1 MCWCFAPSS
10 KWLLPILASL
20 SQGFS
25 DCSSLLADSS
35 RKQAPTVAMVW
46 KACRVDYRPHI
57 DCWKWFTIHDGLH
70 CQKGRRGDMGKT
82 TKRKQSSNCSS
93 GDTEAC
99 QSVSKCVSEWNA
111 SWQPKFSGGFERKHG
126 TTKRLIVF
134 LQQNPAAFSG
144 FGMGVCMCARSNEHA
159 CTSRCQNKRSFF
171 GTAANKAGYQDFFRP
186 LSFARVYANDN
197 SLPSP
202 EGEES
207 LSAKELHR
215 WKHSAQQLT
224 TWTREGGRVREL
236 EMIFDDASYKIMVCW
251 NSGGRYWYLETDV
264 TSSTACVPSE
274 CSADDVETHIARMFF
289 AKLAAPGVHLQIVTT
304 REVFHWGQLELDFA
318 IIGMDG
324 CGSTSVHRILSQ
336 HTEIQFT
343 NLSVFNV
350 DEDFFMVELGRQT
363 LPFRSQVERL
373 NRFRMEVRQKS
384 GDSKVVGLYQPF
396 MWNIE
401 LLRLAMKQMP
411 NMRVVCTVC
420 DPVDRFERRMYGQ
433 SKPSDH
439 ELAEAVRKQLEDD
452 ASVTGW

>member
-1 MCWCFAPSS
+1 
-10 KWLLPILASL
+10 
-20 SQGFS
+20 
-25 DCSSLLADSS
+25 
-35 RKQAPTVAMVW
+35 
-46 KACRVDYRPHI
+46 
-57 DCWKWFTIHDGLH
+57 
-70 CQKGRRGDMGKT
+70 
-82 TKRKQSSNCSS
+82 
-93 GDTEAC
+93 
-99 QSVSKCVSEWNA
+99 
-111 SWQPKFSGGFERKHG
+111 
-126 TTKRLIVF
+126 
-134 LQQNPAAFSG
+134 
-144 FGMGVCMCARSNEHA
+144 MCARSNEHA

-452 ASVTGW
+452 ASVTLAGKWQAWQESLGHRLLFVEQLKLSTHEAWRTLTDFLQIRPFPSSLRFPRYNARGVRTTLCQHGKLLDDLKERFKAEYNFLEEVLGSEGFRRRQTHCDRLDSAGTACIKDKCPF